1 MQVEKLTV
9 VHITPDSFPP
19 DIRIERE
26 VRTLIKAGYN
36 LLIYASDETEARFRR
51 DSYKGAKVIYCKWIK
66 VKGFCLVS
74 WRTLFELLKRVKP
87 CIIHVHNPQL
97 FPQVMLVAKKLGAK
111 VVYDNHELWSMF
123 ATFYKTNPIL
133 KLMMIPLYFFLELIA
148 VIFSHA
154 IITVS
159 EEMKN
164 ILCRLYRVN
173 PNKVFVL
180 ENFEEITT
188 LSDLTLEEPPSDFL
202 NIKDYSFVIG
212 YLGGTEA
219 HRGLT
224 RMLQGLRYLSKDL
237 FDKVIVL
244 IIGPVSKYLK
254 NFLIRS
260 GKELSSKIILMG
272 YLPFSLAL
280 NILRKADVT
289 VLPYEYNAYTMY
301 ALPNKV
307 CHYLYLKKPLIA
319 TRLNSLKRYFGDS
332 IYFVNEP
339 DPRKLADAI
348 QRLYTDSNL
357 RRRLGDRGYEIIM
370 TKNNWENVSRKLIN
384 CYYSLLFR
392 N

>member
-1 MQVEKLTV
+1 M
-9 VHITPDSFPP
+9 
-19 DIRIERE
+19 
-26 VRTLIKAGYN
+26 
-36 LLIYASDETEARFRR
+36 
-51 DSYKGAKVIYCKWIK
+51 
-66 VKGFCLVS
+66 
-74 WRTLFELLKRVKP
+74 
-87 CIIHVHNPQL
+87 
-97 FPQVMLVAKKLGAK
+97 
-111 VVYDNHELWSMF
+111 
-123 ATFYKTNPIL
+123 NPIL
-133 KLMMIPLYFFLELIA
+133 KLMMIPLYFFLELIT

-154 IITVS
+154 TITVS

-164 ILCRLYRVN
+164 MLCGLCRVN

-180 ENFEEITT
+180 ENFEEIST